1 MHSLSRT
8 SRCLLYVFASLP
20 FSGAAALAC
29 AVCGFGEDQSRGA
42 YLATTFV
49 LSLLPLAL
57 IGGALLYLRRRYRQ
71 QQGGRTEEQT
81 CRPDPHTPRPLQ

>member
-1 MHSLSRT
+1 MHSISRAL
-8 SRCLLYVFASLP
+8 RCLLYVLVSLP
-20 FSGAAALAC
+20 LSGAAVLAC

-42 YLATTFV
+42 YLATTLA

-71 QQGGRTEEQT
+71 QRGERKGQSEL
-81 CRPDPHTPRPLQ
+81 RPPAGD